1 MEWEMW
7 TKRGDPVL
15 HIELRKW
22 AQCFLIAP
30 LSANTLA
37 KLSNG
42 LCDNLL
48 TLICRAWPM
57 EKSNRGNENENKLK
71 TPIIVCPAMNTFMWN
86 HPLTEVQIK
95 ILQNWGY
102 EIVGPIDKKLIC
114 GDVGNGAM
122 T

>member
-1 MEWEMW
+1 MW
-7 TKRGDPVL
+7 KKRGDPVL

-57 EKSNRGNENENKLK
+57 GKCEKGESNSNKLK
-71 TPIIVCPAMNTFMWN
+71 KSIIICPSMNTYMWD
-86 HPLTEVQIK
+86 HPITEIQLTTLK
-95 ILQNWGY
+95 NWGY
-102 EIVGPIDKKLIC
+102 EIIGPISKKMMC
-114 GDVGNGAM
+114 G
-122 T
+122 